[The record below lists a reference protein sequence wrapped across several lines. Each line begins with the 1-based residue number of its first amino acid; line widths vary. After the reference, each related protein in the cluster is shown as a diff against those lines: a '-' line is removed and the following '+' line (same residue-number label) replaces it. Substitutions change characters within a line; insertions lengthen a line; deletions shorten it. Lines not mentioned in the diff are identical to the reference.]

1 MIVKKIKLKEL
12 LLFAIL
18 LISIL
23 PIINLGGFDMPI
35 LYLFLPI
42 SLIVF
47 MFVILGRIKIP
58 YIIKPIILLFL
69 LIIIEIFLSA
79 LIASVTAFNKIIF
92 PNDIIQYVTRFMC
105 IISFILLFYHSKLE
119 AKLFIKMFL
128 VTLTLGMVIG
138 ILQWIP
144 WGGQVFFINLYP
156 FREGTEQLAQ
166 LDRVL
171 YLRRVHGFAQFA
183 TANGGVA
190 TFAFIFAYSVY
201 AYLKKFKLLAILLMV
216 ASLVNVVASQARAGM
231 LALAFS
237 VLAFYFIKVYIS
249 GKSLRPTITLLLS
262 IFLLFIFTYIMFVIE
277 NPFIV
282 QMVYR
287 WGSLL
292 ESGGG
297 ARIDQIRYGL
307 ELLAD
312 SNNYFF
318 GISRVFQSYS
328 GLAFHLE
335 VEPVNIFVLYGL
347 FGFVLQY
354 SLILYLLRYFM
365 KSARVAKNNPEI
377 ASLMVAS
384 FVGLLSYQVFSL
396 GYFFFR
402 EIRIGLIP
410 WILLGVTIGLYERQK
425 RYQKP
430 SQS

>member
-1 MIVKKIKLKEL
+1 
-12 LLFAIL
+12 
-18 LISIL
+18 
-23 PIINLGGFDMPI
+23 
-35 LYLFLPI
+35 
-42 SLIVF
+42 
-47 MFVILGRIKIP
+47 
-58 YIIKPIILLFL
+58 
-69 LIIIEIFLSA
+69 
-79 LIASVTAFNKIIF
+79 
-92 PNDIIQYVTRFMC
+92 
-105 IISFILLFYHSKLE
+105 
-119 AKLFIKMFL
+119 
-128 VTLTLGMVIG
+128 
-138 ILQWIP
+138 
-144 WGGQVFFINLYP
+144 
-156 FREGTEQLAQ
+156 
-166 LDRVL
+166 
-171 YLRRVHGFAQFA
+171 
-183 TANGGVA
+183 
-190 TFAFIFAYSVY
+190 
-201 AYLKKFKLLAILLMV
+201 LLMV
-216 ASLVNVVASQARAGM
+216 APLVNVVASQARAGM